1 LLLSLMAYAGL
12 RPGEATTVRWR
23 DLSERTIYL
32 LASKTQRERRV
43 SVLRPLAQD
52 LAEWRLACGRPETG
66 TLIVP
71 RPQIGAW
78 TRPSWRNWTQ
88 RIYQPAAH
96 AAGVTGDLRPYRLR
110 GSFASLLLCEGRSLA
125 YVAEQDGHSI
135 ATLATHYAGVLEE
148 RAKPRASAEQAI
160 HEARELTSC
169 AAGVPAVTGARS

>member
-1 LLLSLMAYAGL
+1 MAYAGL
-12 RPGEATTVRWR
+12 RPGEATAVRWR
-23 DLSERTIYL
+23 DLSDRTIYL

-43 SVLRPLAQD
+43 SLLGPLAQD

-78 TRPSWRNWTQ
+78 TRTAWQNWTQ
-88 RIYQPAAH
+88 RIYQPAAR
-96 AAGVTGDLRPYRLR
+96 AAGVTGDLRSYRLR
-110 GSFASLLLCEGRSLA
+110 GSFASLLLWEGRSLA

-148 RAKPRASAEQAI
+148 LEHKPRVSAEQAI
-160 HEARELTSC
+160 RDARELISC
-169 AAGVPAVTGARS
+169 APGVPAEARTHT